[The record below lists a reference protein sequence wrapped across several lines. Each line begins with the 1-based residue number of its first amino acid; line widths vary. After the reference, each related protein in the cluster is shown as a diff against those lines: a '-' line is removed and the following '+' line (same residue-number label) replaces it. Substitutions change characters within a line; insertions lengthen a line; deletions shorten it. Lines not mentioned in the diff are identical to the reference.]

1 MDIRSKLPNGFPNIP
16 VASDAEFDHYMSEML
31 SSDDNI
37 AIVYKSKQ
45 SLESLYNLYTQQKYM
60 GSKNTAHYLKY
71 Y

>member
-45 SLESLYNLYTQQKYM
+45 SLESLYNLYIDF
-60 GSKNTAHYLKY
+60 LKDSEEFY
-71 Y
+71 TYRQSD